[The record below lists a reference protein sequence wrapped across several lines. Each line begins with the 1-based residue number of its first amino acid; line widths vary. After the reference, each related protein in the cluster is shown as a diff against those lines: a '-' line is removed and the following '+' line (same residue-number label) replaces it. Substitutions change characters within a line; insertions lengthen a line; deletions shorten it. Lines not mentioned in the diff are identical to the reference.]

1 MSKMVFI
8 GPKDKISTKYFNTA
22 SMKFASKFVEI
33 NDESVKKINDF
44 KRCTILCLYKSPFL
58 TETWRL
64 HKMSYYCI

>member
-44 KRCTILCLYKSPFL
+44 KPDFAIVYVYNLPFDNSDYVIDVL
-58 TETWRL
+58 G
-64 HKMSYYCI
+64 I